1 MPRRKRNGKVNGT
14 NGGVAAEA
22 VKPVSAKPNP
32 PKKEQKGSGGPVVKA
47 GNQPKTMRPAPRLS
61 TALNPRVKSPP
72 PLRGGRLN
80 KGVKP
85 VIPSQPNSKALTARV
100 KMPKMKGDPQKVM
113 NNRLKKKSP
122 WFTSIQ
128 DPLHGADCKIPD
140 ETGVETGTC
149 QVVQRYTTESNAN
162 GVCGLRVICPY
173 VNSVKMTAAQ
183 LLDGANIQTVDPAA
197 SALTIAWGSGN
208 VVGGAWTV
216 NVATP
221 FDGISELQSITN
233 AHRVVSAALYVQ
245 PEASLSNNAGELCLF
260 ARAFSGDFSPSYTDY
275 TNYYKSVIMTM
286 SALSQSAGVARWYP
300 IMREDVSFKAFFSTI
315 ATDLHNSVQTDEDIP
330 PWQLG
335 CIVVGEPDVTY
346 RFTIVVNYEFVPTF
360 NTLNVVDAAPSPQD
374 ATEVDLVET
383 WVQEMPIA
391 QPVSSNVVASSP
403 DTVSPAHG
411 ENDDGTGFGMFY
423 NVVKEI
429 APFALSMLSL
439 L

>member
-1 MPRRKRNGKVNGT
+1 MGSNAGLGAK
-14 NGGVAAEA
+14 A
-22 VKPVSAKPNP
+22 VKSVPSAKPNP
-32 PKKEQKGSGGPVVKA
+32 PQKDQKGADRPVAKA
-47 GNQPKTMRPAPRLS
+47 ADRPAPPRAAPRPS
-61 TALNPRVKSPP
+61 TALVLRNKSQPSK
-72 PLRGGRLN
+72 GGRLA

-122 WFTSIQ
+122 WYTSIQ

-162 GVCGLRVICPY
+162 GVCGLRVLCPY
-173 VNSVKMTAAQ
+173 VNSVKMTAGQ
-183 LLDGANIQTVDPAA
+183 LLEGSNIQTVDPAA
-197 SALTIAWGSGN
+197 STLTIAWGSGN
-208 VVGGAWTV
+208 VAGGAWTV

-245 PEASLSNNAGELCLF
+245 PEASLATNAGELCLF
-260 ARAFSGDFSPSYTDY
+260 ARSFSSDFSPSYTDY

-286 SALSQSAGVARWYP
+286 SALSQSAGVARWFP
-300 IMREDVSFKAFFSTI
+300 IMREDVSFKSFFSTI
-315 ATDLHNSVQTDEDIP
+315 ATDLHNSVQTDADIP

-335 CIVVGEPDVTY
+335 CIVVGEPNVTF
-346 RFTIVVNYEFVPTF
+346 RFTVVVNYEFVPTF

-429 APFALSMLSL
+429 APYALSMLSL

>member
-1 MPRRKRNGKVNGT
+1 MQRNGGKGQPGKKRA
-14 NGGVAAEA
+14 GGG
-22 VKPVSAKPNP
+22 
-32 PKKEQKGSGGPVVKA
+32 KKENSIPSSPAQGQKA
-47 GNQPKTMRPAPRLS
+47 
-61 TALNPRVKSPP
+61 P
-72 PLRGGRLN
+72 PLKRPNGVVGKKVLDSTGSTVPTVNSKAQLAPVPRNGPLA

-85 VIPSQPNSKALTARV
+85 VIPNQPNTKALTAKV
-100 KMPKMKGDPQKVM
+100 KMPKMKGDPSKVM

-122 WFTSIQ
+122 WFTSIL

-149 QVVQRYTTESNAN
+149 QVVQRYTAETNAN

-173 VNSVKMTAAQ
+173 VNSVSLGAGQ
-183 LLDGANIQTVDPAA
+183 LVDGQNIQTVDPAA
-197 SALTIAWGSGN
+197 TAITISWGSTNTPTGVWTAN
-208 VVGGAWTV
+208 VG
-216 NVATP
+216 TP
-221 FDGISELQSITN
+221 FDGIAELQSITN

-245 PEASLSNNAGELCLF
+245 PEASLANNAGELCMF
-260 ARAFSGDFSPSYTDY
+260 ARAFSSDNSPNYSDY

-286 SALSQSAGVARWYP
+286 SALSQSAGLSRWFP
-300 IMREDVSFKAFFSTI
+300 IMREDVSFKSFFSTI
-315 ATDLHNSVQTDEDIP
+315 ATDMHNSIQTDEDIP

-335 CIVVGEPDVTY
+335 CIVVAEPDVTF
-346 RFTIVVNYEFVPTF
+346 RFTVVVNYEFVPTF

-391 QPVSSNVVASSP
+391 QPVASRVIASSP
-403 DTVSPAHG
+403 DSVSPSHG